1 MPTQTVKSD
10 GAIIPPV
17 DVPDHPGAI
26 PQLVPGSAIQA
37 AASSVNE
44 KTEVQADAL
53 NVLGG
58 KTGGRKR
65 RGGRQTRKRM
75 ANLRMVQRIMMMR
88 GGAEIEV
95 KNVPSMPSA
104 GGVDP
109 KATFAG
115 ILEAKHQL
123 AADKQFDGLGQSSP
137 VTVPPPGGVA
147 TGGRRRRRLTKKK
160 AGSKHKSKKHGT
172 RPVHGPLRKHR
183 RSLLRTVRV
192 RRSHR

>member
-10 GAIIPPV
+10 GAIVPPV
-17 DVPDHPGAI
+17 DAPDHPGAI

-37 AASSVNE
+37 ASASVND
-44 KTEVQADAL
+44 KTEVQAEAL

-58 KTGGRKR
+58 KTGGRR
-65 RGGRQTRKRM
+65 RRQTRKRM
-75 ANLRMVQRIMMMR
+75 ANLRMVKRIMMMRMR

-109 KATFAG
+109 KATFGG
-115 ILEAKHQL
+115 ILEAQHQL
-123 AADKQFDGLGQSSP
+123 AADKQFDGLGQESP
-137 VTVPPPGGVA
+137 VSVPPPGGVA
-147 TGGRRRRRLTKKK
+147 SGGRRRRSLTKKK
-160 AGSKHKSKKHGT
+160 AGSKHKKTHGT
-172 RPVHGPLRKHR
+172 RPVHGPLRKYR
-183 RSLLRTVRV
+183 RTSRRTLRV